1 MGSFIGGLV
10 TRGKTK
16 KLNKAIANESQFQ
29 LDKSL
34 NTMDLQGQSQD
45 VAQVQAN
52 LQMTQ
57 ERIQAIRE
65 ARIRRAEVIAA
76 ASNAGGLTSTVSQ
89 GASDSIYTQLVA
101 GVGLQNV
108 FAGFSEHQS
117 QLNKLI
123 ADNNSEIIKSQGRQ
137 NEFQA
142 RLGKQ
147 QAKANLIG
155 GAIDLGIGAVAAF
168 AGPIGA
174 FGATAGAASGF
185 MAGASKVASGFTSA
199 VRTVGNTISNFNNF
213 QSGNFSNI
221 NPFGVNR

>member
-10 TRGKTK
+10 TRGKVK
-16 KLNKAIANESQFQ
+16 KLTKAIANESHWQQ
-29 LDKSL
+29 DLAI
-34 NTMDLQGQSQD
+34 NNMDIQTNAQD
-45 VAQVQAN
+45 TAKVQAN

-57 ERIQAIRE
+57 ERIQAMRE

-76 ASNAGGLTSTVSQ
+76 ASNAGGLTSSVAQ
-89 GASDSIYTQLVA
+89 GASDSVYTQLVA

-123 ADNNSEIIKSQGRQ
+123 AKNNSEIIRSQGRQ

-142 RLGKQ
+142 RIGKQ
-147 QAKANLIG
+147 QAKAQLIG

-174 FGATAGAASGF
+174 FGATAGAASG
-185 MAGASKVASGFTSA
+185 MASSVGRIASGFSSA
-199 VRTVGNTISNFNNF
+199 VKTTGNVLA
-213 QSGNFSNI
+213 NFSNFQQGNYNNV

>member
-10 TRGKTK
+10 TRGKVK
-16 KLNKAIANESQFQ
+16 KLTKAIANESHWQQ
-29 LDKSL
+29 DLAI
-34 NTMDLQGQSQD
+34 NNMDIQTNAQD
-45 VAQVQAN
+45 TAKVQAN

-57 ERIQAIRE
+57 ERIQAMRE

-76 ASNAGGLTSTVSQ
+76 ASNAGGLTSSVAQ

-123 ADNNSEIIKSQGRQ
+123 AKNNSEIIRSQGRQ

-142 RLGKQ
+142 RIGKQ
-147 QAKANLIG
+147 QAKAQLIG

-174 FGATAGAASGF
+174 FGATAGAASG
-185 MAGASKVASGFTSA
+185 MASSVGRITSGFSSA
-199 VRTVGNTISNFNNF
+199 VKTAGNVLA
-213 QSGNFSNI
+213 NFSNFQQGNYNNV

>member
-10 TRGKTK
+10 TRGKIK
-16 KLNKAIANESQFQ
+16 KLNKAIANESQWQ
-29 LDKSL
+29 QDLSL
-34 NTMDLQGQSQD
+34 NTMDIQEESQN

-57 ERIQAIRE
+57 ERIQAMRE

-76 ASNAGGLTSTVSQ
+76 ASNAGGLTSTVAQ

-123 ADNNSEIIKSQGRQ
+123 AKNNSEIIKSQGRQ

-142 RLGKQ
+142 RIGKQ
-147 QAKANLIG
+147 QAKAELIG
-155 GAIDLGIGAVAAF
+155 GAIDLGLGAATAF
-168 AGPIGA
+168 LGPAGMFA
-174 FGATAGAASGF
+174 ATAGAATGVMS
-185 MAGASKVASGFTSA
+185 GASKVASGFTSA
-199 VRTVGNTISNFNNF
+199 ARVVGNTVANFNNF
-213 QSGNFSNI
+213 QSGNFNNT